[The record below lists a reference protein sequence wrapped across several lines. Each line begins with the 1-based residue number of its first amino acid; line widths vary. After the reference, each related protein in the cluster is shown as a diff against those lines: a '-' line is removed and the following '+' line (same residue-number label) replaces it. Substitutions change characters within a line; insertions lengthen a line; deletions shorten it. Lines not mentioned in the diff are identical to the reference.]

1 MANLLLQSEADDS
14 PVKIIDFGSLVQLD
28 HATKCVVTEEAHGSP
43 MCMAPESLPCFSREY
58 SAASDVWQA
67 GCVLF

>member
-1 MANLLLQSEADDS
+1 VANLLLQSDAEDS

-28 HATKCVVTEEAHGSP
+28 RASRTVVTEQAHGSP
-43 MCMAPESLPCFSREY
+43 MSMAPESLPCFSREY
-58 SAASDVWQA
+58 STASDVWQA